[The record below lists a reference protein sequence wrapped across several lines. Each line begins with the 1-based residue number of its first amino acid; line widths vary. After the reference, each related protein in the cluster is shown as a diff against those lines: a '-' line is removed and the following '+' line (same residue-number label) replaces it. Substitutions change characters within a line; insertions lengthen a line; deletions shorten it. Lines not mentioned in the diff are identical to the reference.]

1 MIRDKT
7 SSSMRK
13 QHAVRIV
20 GTLGAVLLLAYW
32 LRGLE
37 WRSILDAIA
46 RIPLS
51 LFGAAI
57 AIMFLSRMAVSAR
70 WYMLLHSTP
79 HKITAW
85 QATRLTFAGLF
96 ASNFLP
102 TTIGGDVVRLVG
114 GLQLQLDGAICGA
127 SLIVDRLVG
136 MAGMAMIL
144 PVGIL
149 RFFDLRESAFRGFD
163 HISTNLAAFG
173 AASIAM
179 WPRALAQRVWK
190 FIERVF
196 HALSMWL
203 ARPQAL
209 LSALVFTWVHMLS
222 IFVILWMFI
231 RSMGDDL
238 SFWLVGGI
246 WSVVY
251 FVTLLP
257 ISINGLGVQEV
268 AISFFFS
275 RVGGVPLEIGFTIA
289 LLMRT
294 LTMLASLPGIFFV
307 PMILSGREA
316 HAGAERGLL

>member
-1 MIRDKT
+1 MTREKT
-7 SSSMRK
+7 SGSMTK
-13 QHAVRIV
+13 QHAVRIA

-32 LRGLE
+32 LRGLA
-37 WRSILDAIA
+37 WGSILDAIA
-46 RIPLS
+46 RIPIS

-70 WYMLLHSTP
+70 WYMLLRSTSY
-79 HKITAW
+79 KLTAW

-114 GLQLQLDGAICGA
+114 GLQLQLDGAICAA

-149 RFFDLRESAFRGFD
+149 RFFDLPESAFRD
-163 HISTNLAAFG
+163 LDYVSTSLTACG
-173 AASIAM
+173 VASIVN
-179 WPRALAQRVWK
+179 WPRAIAQKMWK
-190 FIERVF
+190 FIERIF
-196 HALSMWL
+196 RALSMWL
-203 ARPQAL
+203 RKPEAL

-222 IFVILWMFI
+222 IFAILWMLI
-231 RSMGDDL
+231 QSMGDQI

-257 ISINGLGVQEV
+257 ISINGLGVQEA

-275 RVGGVPLEIGFTIA
+275 SVGGVPLEIGITIA
-289 LLMRT
+289 LLIRT
-294 LTMLASLPGIFFV
+294 LTMLASLPGIFFI
-307 PMILSGREA
+307 PMILAGKEA
-316 HAGAERGLL
+316 YVGAEQGLL